1 MVTKD
6 GPKVLEYNVRFGD
19 PETQTLL
26 PLLSAD
32 TDLAEIMLGCTH
44 GWLKSVR
51 IDVDPK
57 VSGTVVA
64 AAGGYPGNYNRG
76 ETINI
81 TPSSGGSVSSD
92 RMIFHAGTTLSE
104 DTLKTAGGRV
114 IATTSTAATLEKA
127 IADAYTLMSTI
138 QFKDMHHRTDIGQKA
153 LRRKKVGVLGC
164 LAAHVVAVN

>member
-32 TDLAEIMLGCTH
+32 TDLAEIMLGCTL

-57 VSGTVVA
+57 FSATVVA
-64 AAGGYPGNYNRG
+64 AASGYPGNYNRG
-76 ETINI
+76 ETIKI
-81 TPSSGGSVSSD
+81 DSPPGSSVSSS
-92 RMIFHAGTTLSE
+92 RMIFHAGTTLSG
-104 DTLKTAGGRV
+104 DTMKTAGGRV
-114 IATTSTAATLEKA
+114 IAATSTAATLEKA
-127 IADAYTLMSTI
+127 IADAYGLMSTI
-138 QFKDMHHRTDIGQKA
+138 QFKDMHYRTDIGQKA
-153 LRRKKVGVLGC
+153 LRRIKVGALVC
-164 LAAHVVAVN
+164 SVAHAVAVN